1 MLGSWRVLTQV
12 RILKW
17 HVVLLL
23 LLLHVRPRLR
33 DLFTHKPHLLAYLR
47 SALSLDHKLIL
58 SQIDAVFLHW
68 TVSKQLVERLPNK
81 ARLPISDLND
91 PVHLLFLLRSR
102 SKLHFFSNL
111 LNSKRVEHV
120 LCK

>member
-33 DLFTHKPHLLAYLR
+33 DLLTHKPHLLAYLR
-47 SALSLDHKLIL
+47 SALSLDHKFIL
-58 SQIDAVFLHW
+58 SQINAVFLSR
-68 TVSKQLVERLPNK
+68 TVSKQLVKCLANK
-81 ARLPISDLND
+81 AGFSISNLND
-91 PVHLLFLLRSR
+91 SVHLLLLLRS
-102 SKLHFFSNL
+102 
-111 LNSKRVEHV
+111 
-120 LCK
+120 